1 MSKTKRKEI
10 GAVAAAALA
19 LVAYVG
25 GYVAA
30 ERTLLPLW
38 CPAAM
43 ALSLSV
49 GSCLLFIRG
58 WQRFTGIESRPTAV
72 LAYLFFVG
80 SLAWFAPLA
89 VNAWPLAGAATYE
102 ERVTVVEKEHVT
114 RTKYRRVGR
123 HRRIADGVR
132 HTYYLRVRFA
142 DGLEKRYSVSQAEYG
157 RTREHAEKTLVLRR
171 GLLGVPVIR
180 R

>member
-1 MSKTKRKEI
+1 
-10 GAVAAAALA
+10 
-19 LVAYVG
+19 
-25 GYVAA
+25 
-30 ERTLLPLW
+30 
-38 CPAAM
+38 M
-43 ALSLSV
+43 ALSLSRRQLPALHPGV
-49 GSCLLFIRG
+49 AALHGNRIPPDSGARLPLFRG
-58 WQRFTGIESRPTAV
+58 P
-72 LAYLFFVG
+72 
-80 SLAWFAPLA
+80 LAWFAPLA
-89 VNAWPLAGAATYE
+89 VNTWPLAGAATYE

-171 GLLGVPVIR
+171 GLLGFPSSGDRTILNSR
-180 R
+180 FTIAPPALSCRA

>member
-1 MSKTKRKEI
+1 MKFMVETSARHVHLSP
-10 GAVAAAALA
+10 AD
-19 LVAYVG
+19 LVTLFG
-25 GYVAA
+25 EGY
-30 ERTLLPLW
+30 ELTW
-38 CPAAM
+38 KKD
-43 ALSLSV
+43 LSQP
-49 GSCLLFIRG
+49 G
-58 WQRFTGIESRPTAV
+58 Q
-72 LAYLFFVG
+72 
-80 SLAWFAPLA
+80 FAC
-89 VNAWPLAGAATYE
+89 E

>member
-1 MSKTKRKEI
+1 MKFMVETSARHVHLSQEHLDILFGKDYALTKKKD
-10 GAVAAAALA
+10 
-19 LVAYVG
+19 
-25 GYVAA
+25 
-30 ERTLLPLW
+30 
-38 CPAAM
+38 
-43 ALSLSV
+43 LSQP
-49 GSCLLFIRG
+49 G
-58 WQRFTGIESRPTAV
+58 Q
-72 LAYLFFVG
+72 
-80 SLAWFAPLA
+80 FAC
-89 VNAWPLAGAATYE
+89 E